1 MRHKP
6 SPVSDVMTTHGA
18 SGKVDLT
25 IPAKLEYLDLVDNV
39 VEALNELMHFDEE
52 EKTAVSISIVEAG
65 TNAIQH
71 GCRNGG
77 ECQIEMNFQV
87 GPDALTVVVH
97 DPGPGFDPD
106 SLPDPTSPENL
117 LRERGRGIYI
127 MRQMMDEVEFRFDR
141 GTTVRLVK
149 RRR

>member
-1 MRHKP
+1 L
-6 SPVSDVMTTHGA
+6 V
-18 SGKVDLT
+18 

-39 VEALNELMHFDEE
+39 VEALNELMHFAEE
-52 EKTAVSISIVEAG
+52 ERTAVSISIVEAG

-77 ECQIEMNFQV
+77 ECQVHMHFQV
-87 GPDALTVVVH
+87 DPEALTVTVH
-97 DPGPGFDPD
+97 DPGPGFDPVV
-106 SLPDPTSPENL
+106 LPDPTSPENL
-117 LRERGRGIYI
+117 LKERGRGIYI
-127 MRQMMDEVEFRFDR
+127 MRQMMDEVEFRFDH

>member
-1 MRHKP
+1 ML
-6 SPVSDVMTTHGA
+6 DGA
-18 SGKVDLT
+18 SGSVELA

-39 VEALNELMHFDEE
+39 IEAVNELMHFDEE
-52 EKTAVSISIVEAG
+52 ERTAVSISVVEAG

-77 ECQIEMNFQV
+77 ECQVRLSFLVEKDV
-87 GPDALTVVVH
+87 LTVTIR
-97 DPGPGFDPD
+97 DPGPGFDPR

-117 LRERGRGIYI
+117 LRERGRGIFI
-127 MRQMMDEVEFRFDR
+127 MHQMMDEVEFGFDQ
-141 GTTVRLVK
+141 GTMVRLVK